1 MRLSRSFA
9 YLALAGI
16 TLGAFATVACG
27 GIANPDKASGSEVTQ
42 TITGKLT
49 GAAAPAG
56 ARVALVWRTTA
67 PSRAIVGADVPIVGS
82 GFTMT
87 LEAPPAEAYVSA
99 EGATVGTSV
108 SEGSSGSSTGG
119 SPGTE
124 EPLPAPVGTSS
135 GGSSSGGSGMSRVP
149 GVQLPGASRLRPLDG
164 TATGTVVSDPL
175 MGAFAGFVIY
185 EDTNGNG
192 QLDFQPNGSLST
204 SDKILGGN
212 RELLL
217 VALKGGGQLAY
228 EKLRDRSGVL
238 PERGFNL
245 MWTERERWL
254 PLSAIE
260 LGLGENDKVLPATVC
275 GGSSVSSSS
284 GIIGSSGSSGSSND
298 TPSSSG
304 GSSGTSSSG
313 SSGSETP
320 PSSSSSSSG
329 APVVN
334 GSEVICGP
342 DGRSYSYPVA
352 PCVLPPSE
360 APGLCSSGTPDIAC
374 GGGQDRFDLP
384 EGPVPSWWPCTVTG
398 GQGAIDAGAAP

>member
-9 YLALAGI
+9 YLALAG
-16 TLGAFATVACG
+16 LGTIAAGGAIACG
-27 GIANPDKASGSEVTQ
+27 GISNPDKVSGSETTQ

-56 ARVALVWRTTA
+56 ARVALVWRTSA

-87 LEAPPAEAYVSA
+87 LSSPPAEAYVSA

-108 SEGSSGSSTGG
+108 TEGSSGSSTSG
-119 SPGTE
+119 SPGTA
-124 EPLPAPVGTSS
+124 EPLPAPAGTSS
-135 GGSSSGGSGMSRVP
+135 GGSSSGGSSGSGMSRVP
-149 GVQLPGASRLRPLDG
+149 GMQLPSAARLRPLDS

-275 GGSSVSSSS
+275 GGSSISSSD
-284 GIIGSSGSSGSSND
+284 GIIGSSGSSGTSND

-304 GSSGTSSSG
+304 GSSGSG
-313 SSGSETP
+313 GTESP

-329 APVVN
+329 APNVN
-334 GSEVICGP
+334 GSDVICAP
-342 DGRSYSYPVA
+342 DGRSYEYAAVPCNA
-352 PCVLPPSE
+352 PAPEP
-360 APGLCSSGTPDIAC
+360 PGLCSSGAPDIAC
-374 GGGQDRFDLP
+374 ASPAGGVKLP
-384 EGPVPSWWPCTVTG
+384 DGPIPSWWPCTVTG